1 MGTVLFLIIGG
12 LLTLGIFCFLCSNTR
27 MVSFDGVNGFARG
40 YLDLFIWSVLIAA
53 GIIAGVWY
61 IFGGIFSFIGSV
73 FSAIFGFIF
82 SEKFI
87 AVIGGVYVLY
97 ITFCRFPNM
106 KKRKKELDKSECFEK
121 HVITFEANEDGIK
134 RQELWYFDKNRFL
147 SNGDSILANAVVI
160 TKPDSEKNDLEQ
172 FGYRTLLVGQ
182 KKEGGPKDY
191 QIGVYGP
198 KDDNLVSMSGL
209 SIKKLECVKDNLGN
223 IELLHKIAG
232 DKDNVDLID
241 VIEFTIGDNTAGD
254 NLYKFMMSDKMKSH
268 MKELTEDVK

>member
-1 MGTVLFLIIGG
+1 MGTLLFLIIGAI
-12 LLTLGIFCFLCSNTR
+12 LTLGIFCFLCSNTR

-61 IFGGIFSFIGSV
+61 IFGGIFSFIGSA

-82 SEKFI
+82 SEQFLTI
-87 AVIGGVYVLY
+87 LSIPVCLY
-97 ITFCRFPNM
+97 FLFGRSYNM
-106 KKRKKELDKSECFEK
+106 KKRKRELEKSDCFEK
-121 HVITFEANEDGIK
+121 HVITFKANEDGIK

-147 SNGDSILANAVVI
+147 SNGDGILANAVVI
-160 TKPDSEKNDLEQ
+160 TKPDSEKSGLEQ

-198 KDDNLVSMSGL
+198 KDDNQVSMSGL

-232 DKDNVDLID
+232 GKDNVDLID